1 MDQRSCHCGC
11 VDARHHRRCPGL
23 RPRGVTDVISGLVQ
37 VVRFCVQ
44 LLLDDLTG
52 RREVH
57 GDADSA
63 AGGLDVETRALL
75 TRKSLPTVTPSL
87 TSGMRLER
95 EWRGV
100 KEVVEIV
107 PGGFRWRDQTFA
119 SLSKVAQAI
128 TGVKWNGPRFFG
140 LREGAQA

>member
-1 MDQRSCHCGC
+1 MDETILEEVRAL
-11 VDARHHRRCPGL
+11 ARLDLKGL
-23 RPRGVTDVISGLVQ
+23 REAWRQRYGTPPRLRSAD
-37 VVRFCVQ
+37 
-44 LLLDDLTG
+44 LLARMLAW
-52 RREVH
+52 RIQAE
-57 GDADSA
+57 AF
-63 AGGLDVETRALL
+63 GGLDVETRALL

-95 EWRGV
+95 KWRGV

>member
-1 MDQRSCHCGC
+1 MDETILEEVRAL
-11 VDARHHRRCPGL
+11 ARLDLEGL
-23 RPRGVTDVISGLVQ
+23 REVWRQRYGAPPRLRSAD
-37 VVRFCVQ
+37 
-44 LLLDDLTG
+44 LLARMLAW
-52 RREVH
+52 RIQAE
-57 GDADSA
+57 AF
-63 AGGLDVETRALL
+63 GGLDVETRALL
-75 TRKSLPTVTPSL
+75 TRKSLPTITPSL

-140 LREGAQA
+140 LREGARA

>member
-1 MDQRSCHCGC
+1 MDETILEEVRAL
-11 VDARHHRRCPGL
+11 ARLDLEGL
-23 RPRGVTDVISGLVQ
+23 REAWRQRYGAPPRLRSAD
-37 VVRFCVQ
+37 
-44 LLLDDLTG
+44 LLARMLAW
-52 RREVH
+52 RIQAE
-57 GDADSA
+57 AF
-63 AGGLDVETRALL
+63 GGLDVETRALL

-140 LREGAQA
+140 LREGAHA

>member
-1 MDQRSCHCGC
+1 MDETILEEVRAL
-11 VDARHHRRCPGL
+11 ARLDLKGL
-23 RPRGVTDVISGLVQ
+23 REAWRQRYGTPPRLRSAD
-37 VVRFCVQ
+37 
-44 LLLDDLTG
+44 LLARMLAW
-52 RREVH
+52 RIQAE
-57 GDADSA
+57 AF
-63 AGGLDVETRALL
+63 GGLDVETRALL

>member
-1 MDQRSCHCGC
+1 MDETILEEVRAL
-11 VDARHHRRCPGL
+11 ARLDLKGL
-23 RPRGVTDVISGLVQ
+23 REAWRQRYGTPPRLRSAD
-37 VVRFCVQ
+37 
-44 LLLDDLTG
+44 LLARMLAW
-52 RREVH
+52 RIQAE
-57 GDADSA
+57 AF
-63 AGGLDVETRALL
+63 GGLDVETRALL
-75 TRKSLPTVTPSL
+75 TRKSLPTITPSL

>member
-1 MDQRSCHCGC
+1 MDETILEEVRAL
-11 VDARHHRRCPGL
+11 ARLDLKGL
-23 RPRGVTDVISGLVQ
+23 REAWRQRYGTPPRLRSAD
-37 VVRFCVQ
+37 
-44 LLLDDLTG
+44 LLARMLAW
-52 RREVH
+52 RIQAE
-57 GDADSA
+57 AF
-63 AGGLDVETRALL
+63 GGLDVETRALL

-107 PGGFRWRDQTFA
+107 PGGFRWRDQTFG

>member
-1 MDQRSCHCGC
+1 MDATILEEVRAL
-11 VDARHHRRCPGL
+11 ARLDLEGL
-23 RPRGVTDVISGLVQ
+23 RDAWRQRYGTPPRLRSAD
-37 VVRFCVQ
+37 
-44 LLLDDLTG
+44 LLARMLAW
-52 RREVH
+52 RIQAE
-57 GDADSA
+57 AF
-63 AGGLDVETRALL
+63 GGLDVETRALL
-75 TRKSLPTVTPSL
+75 TRKSLPTITPSL